1 MGAPYSYNIENVYNS
16 VVNPSTVHY
25 IDNGTAKYY
34 TRYFLQKAMSVFKWE
49 LPELWDAD
57 YFLYTLYTWGFIA
70 ILKTSKFG
78 VIPQQCTLTGYN
90 VFYAPKRITVTNP
103 IMPSPV
109 ERDIDTD
116 CVLLKLT
123 PDYTGILDLIY
134 FYAGKMALASSALD
148 VNLLNSKLAYLFTAK
163 NKSVAE
169 SFKKMYDQI
178 ASGEPAS
185 IIDRNL
191 LDPDGNKTWDFFSQ
205 NLHENYIASDI
216 LADMRKIEQQFD
228 TDIGIPNANTDK
240 RERLITDEVNANN
253 VETATRCELWLE
265 ELKKGCKKVKTMFDV
280 DITVDWRVKPN
291 ESNNINTGTVQS
303 EQ

>member
-16 VVNPSTVHY
+16 VVNPSMVHY
-25 IDNGTAKYY
+25 IDNGTAKFY

-49 LPELWDAD
+49 LPELWDTD

-70 ILKTSKFG
+70 ILKTDRFG

-103 IMPSPV
+103 IMPQTI
-109 ERDIDTD
+109 ERDIDKD

-123 PDYTGILDLIY
+123 PDYAGILDLIY
-134 FYAGKMALASSALD
+134 FYAGKMALASSAVN

-178 ASGEPAS
+178 ASGEHAS

-265 ELKKGCKKVKTMFDV
+265 ELKKGCEKVKSMFGV
-280 DITVDWRVKPN
+280 EISVDWRVEPN
-291 ESNNINTGTVQS
+291 ASNDINTRTIQS
-303 EQ
+303 E

>member
-25 IDNGTAKYY
+25 IDNGTAKFY

-49 LPELWDAD
+49 LPELWDKD

-70 ILKTSKFG
+70 ILKTDRFG

-103 IMPSPV
+103 IMPQTI
-109 ERDIDTD
+109 ERDIDKD

-123 PDYTGILDLIY
+123 PDYAGILDLIH
-134 FYAGKMALASSALD
+134 FYASKMALASSAVN

-265 ELKKGCKKVKTMFDV
+265 ELKKGCEKVKAMFDV

-291 ESNNINTGTVQS
+291 ESDNINTRSVQS
-303 EQ
+303 E

>member
-16 VVNPSTVHY
+16 VVNPSMVHY
-25 IDNGTAKYY
+25 IDNGTAKFY

-49 LPELWDAD
+49 LPELWDTD

-70 ILKTSKFG
+70 ILKTDRFG

-103 IMPSPV
+103 IMPQTI
-109 ERDIDTD
+109 ERDIDKD

-123 PDYTGILDLIY
+123 PDYAGILDLIY
-134 FYAGKMALASSALD
+134 FYAGKMALASSAVN

-265 ELKKGCKKVKTMFDV
+265 ELKKGCEKVKTMFDV
-280 DITVDWRVKPN
+280 DISVDWRVKPN
-291 ESNNINTGTVQS
+291 ESNDINTRTLQS
-303 EQ
+303 E

>member
-1 MGAPYSYNIENVYNS
+1 MGEPYSYNIENVYNS

-25 IDNGTAKYY
+25 IDNGTAKFY

-49 LPELWDAD
+49 LPELWDKD

-70 ILKTSKFG
+70 VLNTDKFG

-90 VFYAPKRITVTNP
+90 LFYAPKRITVTNP
-103 IMPSPV
+103 IMPETI
-109 ERDIDTD
+109 ERDIDKD

-123 PDYTGILDLIY
+123 PDYAGILDLIY
-134 FYAGKMALASSALD
+134 FYASKMALASSALN

-205 NLHENYIASDI
+205 NLQQNYIASDI
-216 LADMRKIEQQFD
+216 LTDMRKIEQQFD

-265 ELKKGCKKVKTMFDV
+265 ELKKGCEKVKTMFDV
-280 DITVDWRVKPN
+280 DISVDWRVKPN
-291 ESNNINTGTVQS
+291 ESNDINTGIIQS
-303 EQ
+303 E

>member
-1 MGAPYSYNIENVYNS
+1 MGAPYSYNIENIYNS

-25 IDNGTAKYY
+25 IDNGTAKFY

-49 LPELWDAD
+49 LPELWDKD

-70 ILKTSKFG
+70 VLKTDRFG

-103 IMPSPV
+103 IMPETV
-109 ERDIDTD
+109 ERDIDND

-123 PDYTGILDLIY
+123 PDYAGILDLIY
-134 FYAGKMALASSALD
+134 FYACKMALASSAVN

-265 ELKKGCKKVKTMFDV
+265 ELKKGCEKVKAMFDV
-280 DITVDWRVKPN
+280 DIKVDWRVKPN
-291 ESNNINTGTVQS
+291 ESDNINTRSVQS
-303 EQ
+303 E

>member
-16 VVNPSTVHY
+16 VVNPSMVHY
-25 IDNGTAKYY
+25 IDNGTAKFY
-34 TRYFLQKAMSVFKWE
+34 TRYFLQKAMSVFKWK
-49 LPELWDAD
+49 LPELWDTD

-70 ILKTSKFG
+70 ILKTDRFG

-103 IMPSPV
+103 IMPQTI
-109 ERDIDTD
+109 ERDIDKD

-123 PDYTGILDLIY
+123 PDYAGILDLIY
-134 FYAGKMALASSALD
+134 FYAGKMALASSAVN

-265 ELKKGCKKVKTMFDV
+265 ELKKGCEKVKTMFDV

-291 ESNNINTGTVQS
+291 ESNNINTGIIQS
-303 EQ
+303 E

>member
-1 MGAPYSYNIENVYNS
+1 MGAPYSYNIENIYNS

-25 IDNGTAKYY
+25 IDNGTAKFY

-49 LPELWDAD
+49 LPELWDTD

-70 ILKTSKFG
+70 VLKTDRFG

-103 IMPSPV
+103 IMPETV
-109 ERDIDTD
+109 ERDIDKD

-123 PDYTGILDLIY
+123 PDYAGILDLIY
-134 FYAGKMALASSALD
+134 FYACKMALASSAVH

-205 NLHENYIASDI
+205 NLHENYIASVI

-265 ELKKGCKKVKTMFDV
+265 ELKKGCEKVKTMFDV

-291 ESNNINTGTVQS
+291 ESNNINTGIIQS
-303 EQ
+303 E

>member
-1 MGAPYSYNIENVYNS
+1 MGAPYSYNIENIYNS

-25 IDNGTAKYY
+25 IDNGTAKFYV
-34 TRYFLQKAMSVFKWE
+34 RYFLQKAMSVFKWE
-49 LPELWDAD
+49 LPELWDKD

-70 ILKTSKFG
+70 ILKTDRFG

-103 IMPSPV
+103 IMPETV

-123 PDYTGILDLIY
+123 PDYAGILDLIY
-134 FYAGKMALASSALD
+134 FYASKMALASSAVN

-205 NLHENYIASDI
+205 DLHENYIASDI

-265 ELKKGCKKVKTMFDV
+265 ELKKGCEKVKTMFDV
-280 DITVDWRVKPN
+280 DISVDWRVKPN
-291 ESNNINTGTVQS
+291 ESNNINTRTLQS
-303 EQ
+303 E

>member
-16 VVNPSTVHY
+16 VVNPSMVHY
-25 IDNGTAKYY
+25 IDNGTAKFY

-49 LPELWDAD
+49 LPELWDTD

-70 ILKTSKFG
+70 ILKTDRFG

-103 IMPSPV
+103 IMSETL
-109 ERDIDTD
+109 ERDIDKD

-123 PDYTGILDLIY
+123 PDYAGILDLIY
-134 FYAGKMALASSALD
+134 FYAGKMALASSAVN

-265 ELKKGCKKVKTMFDV
+265 ELKKGCEKVKTMFDV
-280 DITVDWRVKPN
+280 DISVDWRVKPN
-291 ESNNINTGTVQS
+291 ESNDINTGIIQS
-303 EQ
+303 E

>member
-1 MGAPYSYNIENVYNS
+1 M
-16 VVNPSTVHY
+16 
-25 IDNGTAKYY
+25 
-34 TRYFLQKAMSVFKWE
+34 
-49 LPELWDAD
+49 
-57 YFLYTLYTWGFIA
+57 
-70 ILKTSKFG
+70 
-78 VIPQQCTLTGYN
+78 
-90 VFYAPKRITVTNP
+90 
-103 IMPSPV
+103 
-109 ERDIDTD
+109 
-116 CVLLKLT
+116 
-123 PDYTGILDLIY
+123 
-134 FYAGKMALASSALD
+134 
-148 VNLLNSKLAYLFTAK
+148 NLLNSKLAYLFTAK

-265 ELKKGCKKVKTMFDV
+265 ELKQGCEKVKTMFDV

-291 ESNNINTGTVQS
+291 ESNNFNTGSVQS
-303 EQ
+303 E

>member
-1 MGAPYSYNIENVYNS
+1 MGVPYNYNIENIYNS
-16 VVNPSTVHY
+16 VVNPSTAHY
-25 IDNGTAKYY
+25 IDNFTAKFY

-49 LPELWDAD
+49 LPELWDKD

-70 ILKTSKFG
+70 VLNTDKFG

-90 VFYAPKRITVTNP
+90 LFYAPKRITVTNP
-103 IMPSPV
+103 IMPETI
-109 ERDIDTD
+109 ERDIDKD

-123 PDYTGILDLIY
+123 PDYAGILDLIY
-134 FYAGKMALASSALD
+134 FYASKMALASSALN

-205 NLHENYIASDI
+205 NLQQNYIASDI
-216 LADMRKIEQQFD
+216 LTDMRKIEQQFD

-265 ELKKGCKKVKTMFDV
+265 ELKKGCEKVKAMFDV
-280 DITVDWRVKPN
+280 EISVDWRVKPN
-291 ESNNINTGTVQS
+291 ESNDINTGIIQS
-303 EQ
+303 E

>member
-16 VVNPSTVHY
+16 VVNPSMVHY
-25 IDNGTAKYY
+25 IDNGTAKFY

-49 LPELWDAD
+49 LPELWDTD

-70 ILKTSKFG
+70 ILKTDRFG

-103 IMPSPV
+103 IMPETL
-109 ERDIDTD
+109 ERDIDKD

-123 PDYTGILDLIY
+123 PDYAGILDLIY
-134 FYAGKMALASSALD
+134 FYAGKMALASSAVN

-191 LDPDGNKTWDFFSQ
+191 LDPDGHKTWDFFSQ

-265 ELKKGCKKVKTMFDV
+265 ELKKGCEKVKTMFDV
-280 DITVDWRVKPN
+280 DISVDWRVKPN
-291 ESNNINTGTVQS
+291 ESNDINTGIIQS
-303 EQ
+303 E

>member
-25 IDNGTAKYY
+25 IDNGTAKFY

-109 ERDIDTD
+109 ERDIDQD

-123 PDYTGILDLIY
+123 PDYAGILDLIY
-134 FYAGKMALASSALD
+134 FYASKMALASSAVN

-291 ESNNINTGTVQS
+291 ESNDFNTGIIQS
-303 EQ
+303 E

>member
-25 IDNGTAKYY
+25 IDNGTAKFY

-49 LPELWDAD
+49 LPELWDTD

-70 ILKTSKFG
+70 ILKTDRFG

-103 IMPSPV
+103 IMPETV
-109 ERDIDTD
+109 ERDIDKD

-123 PDYTGILDLIY
+123 PDYAGILDLIY
-134 FYAGKMALASSALD
+134 FYASKMALASSAVN

-265 ELKKGCKKVKTMFDV
+265 ELKKGCAKVKTMFDV
-280 DITVDWRVKPN
+280 DISVDWRVKPN
-291 ESNNINTGTVQS
+291 ESNDINTRTLQS
-303 EQ
+303 E

>member
-25 IDNGTAKYY
+25 IDNGTAKFY

-49 LPELWDAD
+49 LPELWDTD

-70 ILKTSKFG
+70 ILKTDWFG

-103 IMPSPV
+103 IMPETV
-109 ERDIDTD
+109 ERDIDKD

-123 PDYTGILDLIY
+123 PDYAGILDLIY
-134 FYAGKMALASSALD
+134 FYASKMALASSAVN

-265 ELKKGCKKVKTMFDV
+265 ELKKGCEKVKTMFDV
-280 DITVDWRVKPN
+280 DISVDWRVKPN
-291 ESNNINTGTVQS
+291 ESNNINTGIIQS
-303 EQ
+303 E

>member
-25 IDNGTAKYY
+25 IDNGTAKFY

-49 LPELWDAD
+49 LPELWDTD

-70 ILKTSKFG
+70 ILKTDRFG

-103 IMPSPV
+103 IMPQTI
-109 ERDIDTD
+109 ERDIDKD

-123 PDYTGILDLIY
+123 PDYAGILDLIY
-134 FYAGKMALASSALD
+134 FYASKMALASSAVN

-265 ELKKGCKKVKTMFDV
+265 ELKKGCEKVKTMFDV
-280 DITVDWRVKPN
+280 DISVDWRVKPN
-291 ESNNINTGTVQS
+291 ESNDINTGIIQS
-303 EQ
+303 E

>member
-16 VVNPSTVHY
+16 VVNPSMVHY
-25 IDNGTAKYY
+25 IDNGTAKFY

-49 LPELWDAD
+49 LPELWDTD

-70 ILKTSKFG
+70 ILKTDRFG

-103 IMPSPV
+103 IMPETV
-109 ERDIDTD
+109 ERDIDKD

-123 PDYTGILDLIY
+123 PDYAGILDLIY
-134 FYAGKMALASSALD
+134 FYASKMALASSA
-148 VNLLNSKLAYLFTAK
+148 VNVNMLNSKLAYLFTAK

-265 ELKKGCKKVKTMFDV
+265 ELKKGCEKVKTMFDV
-280 DITVDWRVKPN
+280 DISVDWRVKPN
-291 ESNNINTGTVQS
+291 ESNDINTRTLQS
-303 EQ
+303 E

>member
-25 IDNGTAKYY
+25 IDNGTAKFY

-49 LPELWDAD
+49 LPELWDKD

-70 ILKTSKFG
+70 ILKTDRFG

-103 IMPSPV
+103 IMPQTI
-109 ERDIDTD
+109 ERDIDKD

-123 PDYTGILDLIY
+123 PDYAGILDLIY
-134 FYAGKMALASSALD
+134 FYASKMALASSAVN

-265 ELKKGCKKVKTMFDV
+265 ELKKGCEKVKAMFDV

-291 ESNNINTGTVQS
+291 ESDNINSRSVQS
-303 EQ
+303 E

>member
-25 IDNGTAKYY
+25 IDNGTAKFY

-49 LPELWDAD
+49 LPELWDKD

-70 ILKTSKFG
+70 ILKTDRFG

-103 IMPSPV
+103 IMPETV

-123 PDYTGILDLIY
+123 PDYAGILDLIY
-134 FYAGKMALASSALD
+134 FYASKMALASSAVN

-265 ELKKGCKKVKTMFDV
+265 ELKKGCEKVKTMFDV
-280 DITVDWRVKPN
+280 DISVDWRVKPN
-291 ESNNINTGTVQS
+291 ESNDINTRTLQS
-303 EQ
+303 E

>member
-16 VVNPSTVHY
+16 VVNPSMVHY
-25 IDNGTAKYY
+25 IDNGTAKFY

-49 LPELWDAD
+49 LPELWDTD

-70 ILKTSKFG
+70 ILKTDRFG

-103 IMPSPV
+103 IMPETL
-109 ERDIDTD
+109 ERDIDKD

-123 PDYTGILDLIY
+123 PDYAGILDLIY
-134 FYAGKMALASSALD
+134 FYAGKMALASSAVN

-178 ASGEPAS
+178 ASAEPAS

-191 LDPDGNKTWDFFSQ
+191 LDPDGNKTWDFLSQ

-265 ELKKGCKKVKTMFDV
+265 ELKKGCEKVKTMFDV
-280 DITVDWRVKPN
+280 DISVDWRVKPN
-291 ESNNINTGTVQS
+291 ESNDINTGIIQS
-303 EQ
+303 E

>member
-1 MGAPYSYNIENVYNS
+1 MGAPYDYNIENVYNS

-25 IDNGTAKYY
+25 IDNGTAKFYV
-34 TRYFLQKAMSVFKWE
+34 RYFLQKAMSVFKWE
-49 LPELWDAD
+49 LPELWDKD

-70 ILKTSKFG
+70 ILKTDRFG

-103 IMPSPV
+103 IMPETV

-123 PDYTGILDLIY
+123 PDYAGILDLIY
-134 FYAGKMALASSALD
+134 FYASKMALASSAVN

-265 ELKKGCKKVKTMFDV
+265 ELKKGCEKVKTMFDV
-280 DITVDWRVKPN
+280 DISVDWRVKPN
-291 ESNNINTGTVQS
+291 ESNDINTGIIQS
-303 EQ
+303 E

>member
-1 MGAPYSYNIENVYNS
+1 MGAPYNYNIENVYNS
-16 VVNPSTVHY
+16 VVNPSMVHY
-25 IDNGTAKYY
+25 IDNGTAKFY
-34 TRYFLQKAMSVFKWE
+34 TRYFLQKAMSVFKWK
-49 LPELWDAD
+49 LPELWDTD

-70 ILKTSKFG
+70 ILKTDRFG

-103 IMPSPV
+103 IMPETL
-109 ERDIDTD
+109 ERDIDKD

-123 PDYTGILDLIY
+123 PDYAGILDLIY
-134 FYAGKMALASSALD
+134 FYAGKMALASSAVN

-265 ELKKGCKKVKTMFDV
+265 ELKKGCEKVKTMFDV
-280 DITVDWRVKPN
+280 DISVDWRVKPN
-291 ESNNINTGTVQS
+291 ESNDINTGIIQS
-303 EQ
+303 E

>member
-1 MGAPYSYNIENVYNS
+1 
-16 VVNPSTVHY
+16 
-25 IDNGTAKYY
+25 
-34 TRYFLQKAMSVFKWE
+34 
-49 LPELWDAD
+49 
-57 YFLYTLYTWGFIA
+57 
-70 ILKTSKFG
+70 
-78 VIPQQCTLTGYN
+78 
-90 VFYAPKRITVTNP
+90 
-103 IMPSPV
+103 
-109 ERDIDTD
+109 
-116 CVLLKLT
+116 
-123 PDYTGILDLIY
+123 
-134 FYAGKMALASSALD
+134 MALASSAVN

-265 ELKKGCKKVKTMFDV
+265 ELKKGCEKVKTMFDV
-280 DITVDWRVKPN
+280 DISVDWRVKPN
-291 ESNNINTGTVQS
+291 ESNNINTGIIQS
-303 EQ
+303 E

>member
-16 VVNPSTVHY
+16 VVNPSMVHY
-25 IDNGTAKYY
+25 IDNGTAKFY
-34 TRYFLQKAMSVFKWE
+34 TRYFLQKAMSVFKWK
-49 LPELWDAD
+49 LPELWDTD

-103 IMPSPV
+103 IMSSPV
-109 ERDIDTD
+109 ERDIDKD

-123 PDYTGILDLIY
+123 PDYAGILDLIY
-134 FYAGKMALASSALD
+134 FYAGKMALASSAVN

-265 ELKKGCKKVKTMFDV
+265 ELKKGCAKVKTMFDV
-280 DITVDWRVKPN
+280 DISVDWRVKPN
-291 ESNNINTGTVQS
+291 ESNNINTGIIQS
-303 EQ
+303 E

>member
-1 MGAPYSYNIENVYNS
+1 MGAPYSYNIENIYNS

-25 IDNGTAKYY
+25 IDNGTATFYI
-34 TRYFLQKAMSVFKWE
+34 RYLLQKAMSVFKWK

-70 ILKTSKFG
+70 ILKTDRFG

-103 IMPSPV
+103 IMPETL

-265 ELKKGCKKVKTMFDV
+265 ELKKGCEKVKSMFGV
-280 DITVDWRVKPN
+280 EISVDWRVEPN
-291 ESNNINTGTVQS
+291 ASNDINTRTIQS
-303 EQ
+303 E

>member
-1 MGAPYSYNIENVYNS
+1 MGAPYDYNIENIYNS

-25 IDNGTAKYY
+25 IDNGTAKFY

-49 LPELWDAD
+49 LPELWDKD

-70 ILKTSKFG
+70 ILKTDRFG

-103 IMPSPV
+103 IMPDTV

-123 PDYTGILDLIY
+123 PDYAGILDLIY
-134 FYAGKMALASSALD
+134 FYASKMALASSAVN

-265 ELKKGCKKVKTMFDV
+265 ELKKGCEKVKTMFDV
-280 DITVDWRVKPN
+280 DIKVDWRVKPN
-291 ESNNINTGTVQS
+291 ESNNINTRSVQS
-303 EQ
+303 E

>member
-1 MGAPYSYNIENVYNS
+1 MGAPYNYNIENVYNS

-25 IDNGTAKYY
+25 IDNYSAKYY
-34 TRYFLQKAMSVFKWE
+34 IRYFLQKAISVFKWE
-49 LPELWDAD
+49 LPELWDKD
-57 YFLYTLYTWGFIA
+57 YFLYILYTYGFIA
-70 ILKTSKFG
+70 VLNTDKFG

-90 VFYAPKRITVTNP
+90 LFYAPKQITVTNP
-103 IMPSPV
+103 IIPETLV
-109 ERDIDTD
+109 RDIDKD
-116 CVLLKLT
+116 CVLMKLT
-123 PDYTGILDLIY
+123 PDYTGILDLVY

-205 NLHENYIASDI
+205 NLQQNYIASDI
-216 LADMRKIEQQFD
+216 LTDMRKIEQQFD
-228 TDIGIPNANTDK
+228 TVIGIPNANTDK

-265 ELKKGCKKVKTMFDV
+265 ELKKGCEKVKSMFGV

-291 ESNNINTGTVQS
+291 ESNNINSRPVQS
-303 EQ
+303 E

>member
-16 VVNPSTVHY
+16 VVNPSMVHY
-25 IDNGTAKYY
+25 IDNGTAKFY
-34 TRYFLQKAMSVFKWE
+34 TRYFLQKAMSVFKWK
-49 LPELWDAD
+49 LPELWDTD

-70 ILKTSKFG
+70 ILKTDRFG

-103 IMPSPV
+103 IMPETV
-109 ERDIDTD
+109 ERDIDKD

-123 PDYTGILDLIY
+123 PDYAGILDLIY
-134 FYAGKMALASSALD
+134 FYAGKMALASSAVN

-265 ELKKGCKKVKTMFDV
+265 ELKKGCEKVKTMFDV
-280 DITVDWRVKPN
+280 DISVDWRVKPN
-291 ESNNINTGTVQS
+291 ESNDINTRTIQS
-303 EQ
+303 E

>member
-1 MGAPYSYNIENVYNS
+1 MGAPYSYNIENIYNS

-25 IDNGTAKYY
+25 IDNGTAKFY

-49 LPELWDAD
+49 LPELWDTD

-70 ILKTSKFG
+70 VLKTDRFG

-103 IMPSPV
+103 IMPETI

-265 ELKKGCKKVKTMFDV
+265 ELKKGCEKVKTMFDV
-280 DITVDWRVKPN
+280 DISVDWRVKPN
-291 ESNNINTGTVQS
+291 ESNNINTGIIQS
-303 EQ
+303 E

>member
-1 MGAPYSYNIENVYNS
+1 
-16 VVNPSTVHY
+16 
-25 IDNGTAKYY
+25 
-34 TRYFLQKAMSVFKWE
+34 MSVFKWE
-49 LPELWDAD
+49 LPELWDKD

-70 ILKTSKFG
+70 VLNTDKFG
-78 VIPQQCTLTGYN
+78 VIPQHCTLTGYN
-90 VFYAPKRITVTNP
+90 LFYAPKRITVTNP
-103 IMPSPV
+103 IMPETI
-109 ERDIDTD
+109 ERDIDKD

-123 PDYTGILDLIY
+123 PDYAGILDLIY
-134 FYAGKMALASSALD
+134 FYASKMALASSALN

-205 NLHENYIASDI
+205 NLQQNYIASDI
-216 LADMRKIEQQFD
+216 LTDMRKIEQQFD

-265 ELKKGCKKVKTMFDV
+265 ELKKGCEKVKAMFDV
-280 DITVDWRVKPN
+280 EISVDWRVKPN
-291 ESNNINTGTVQS
+291 ESNNLNTGLIQS
-303 EQ
+303 E

>member
-25 IDNGTAKYY
+25 IDNGTATFYI
-34 TRYFLQKAMSVFKWE
+34 RYLLQKAMSVFKWK

-70 ILKTSKFG
+70 ILKTDRFG

-90 VFYAPKRITVTNP
+90 VFYAPKRTTVTNP
-103 IMPSPV
+103 IMPETI

-265 ELKKGCKKVKTMFDV
+265 ELKKGCEKVKSMFGV
-280 DITVDWRVKPN
+280 EISVDWRVEPN
-291 ESNNINTGTVQS
+291 ASNDINTRTIQS
-303 EQ
+303 E

>member
-1 MGAPYSYNIENVYNS
+1 M
-16 VVNPSTVHY
+16 VHY
-25 IDNGTAKYY
+25 IDNGTAKFY
-34 TRYFLQKAMSVFKWE
+34 TWYFLQKAMSVIKWE
-49 LPELWDAD
+49 LPELWDTD
-57 YFLYTLYTWGFIA
+57 YFLYTLYTWGYIA

-109 ERDIDTD
+109 ERDIDQD

-123 PDYTGILDLIY
+123 PDYAGILDLIY
-134 FYAGKMALASSALD
+134 FYAGKMALASSAVN

-265 ELKKGCKKVKTMFDV
+265 ELKKGCEKVKTMFDV
-280 DITVDWRVKPN
+280 DIKVDWRVKPN
-291 ESNNINTGTVQS
+291 ESYDINSRSVQS
-303 EQ
+303 E

>member
-16 VVNPSTVHY
+16 VVNPSMVHY
-25 IDNGTAKYY
+25 IDNGTAKFY

-49 LPELWDAD
+49 LPELWDTD

-70 ILKTSKFG
+70 ILKTDRFG

-103 IMPSPV
+103 IMPETV
-109 ERDIDTD
+109 ERDIDKD

-123 PDYTGILDLIY
+123 PDYAGILDLIY
-134 FYAGKMALASSALD
+134 FYAGKMALASSAVN

-205 NLHENYIASDI
+205 NLHENYITSDI

-265 ELKKGCKKVKTMFDV
+265 ELKKGCAKVKTMFDV
-280 DITVDWRVKPN
+280 DISVDWRVKPN
-291 ESNNINTGTVQS
+291 ESNNINTRTIQS
-303 EQ
+303 E

>member
-1 MGAPYSYNIENVYNS
+1 MGAPYSYNIENIYNS

-25 IDNGTAKYY
+25 IDNGTAKFYV
-34 TRYFLQKAMSVFKWE
+34 RYFLQKAMSVFKWE
-49 LPELWDAD
+49 LLELWDKD

-70 ILKTSKFG
+70 ILKTDRFG

-103 IMPSPV
+103 IMPETV
-109 ERDIDTD
+109 ERDIDQD

-123 PDYTGILDLIY
+123 PDYDGILDLIY
-134 FYAGKMALASSALD
+134 FYASKMALASSAVN

-265 ELKKGCKKVKTMFDV
+265 ELKKGCEKVKTMFDV
-280 DITVDWRVKPN
+280 DISVDWRVKPN
-291 ESNNINTGTVQS
+291 ESNNINTGIIQS
-303 EQ
+303 E

>member
-1 MGAPYSYNIENVYNS
+1 MGAHYSYNIENVYNS
-16 VVNPSTVHY
+16 VVNPSMVHY
-25 IDNGTAKYY
+25 IDNGTAKFY

-49 LPELWDAD
+49 LPELWDKD

-70 ILKTSKFG
+70 ILKTDRFG

-103 IMPSPV
+103 IMPETV
-109 ERDIDTD
+109 ERDIDKD

-123 PDYTGILDLIY
+123 PDYAGILDLIY
-134 FYAGKMALASSALD
+134 FYAGKMALASSAVN

-265 ELKKGCKKVKTMFDV
+265 ELKKGCEKVKTMFDV
-280 DITVDWRVKPN
+280 DISVDWRVKPN
-291 ESNNINTGTVQS
+291 ESNNINTGTLQS
-303 EQ
+303 E

>member
-25 IDNGTAKYY
+25 IDNSTAKFYI
-34 TRYFLQKAMSVFKWE
+34 RYLLQKAMSVFKWE
-49 LPELWDAD
+49 LPELWDKD

-70 ILKTSKFG
+70 VLKTDRFG

-103 IMPSPV
+103 IMPETI

-191 LDPDGNKTWDFFSQ
+191 LDQDGNKTWDFFSQ

-265 ELKKGCKKVKTMFDV
+265 ELKKGCEKVKTMFGV
-280 DITVDWRVKPN
+280 EISVDWRVEPN
-291 ESNNINTGTVQS
+291 ASNDINTGFIQS
-303 EQ
+303 E

>member
-25 IDNGTAKYY
+25 IDNGTAKFY

-49 LPELWDAD
+49 LPELWDTD

-70 ILKTSKFG
+70 ILKTDRFG

-103 IMPSPV
+103 IMPETV
-109 ERDIDTD
+109 ERDIDKD

-123 PDYTGILDLIY
+123 PDYAGILDLIY
-134 FYAGKMALASSALD
+134 FYASKMALASSAVN

-265 ELKKGCKKVKTMFDV
+265 ELKKGCEKVKTMFDV
-280 DITVDWRVKPN
+280 DISVDWRVKPN
-291 ESNNINTGTVQS
+291 ESNDINTRTLQS
-303 EQ
+303 E

>member
-25 IDNGTAKYY
+25 IDNGTAKFY

-49 LPELWDAD
+49 LPELWDKD

-70 ILKTSKFG
+70 VLKTDRFG

-103 IMPSPV
+103 IMPETV
-109 ERDIDTD
+109 ERDIDQD

-123 PDYTGILDLIY
+123 PDYAGILDLIY
-134 FYAGKMALASSALD
+134 FYASKMALASSAVN

-265 ELKKGCKKVKTMFDV
+265 ELKKGCEKVKTMFDV
-280 DITVDWRVKPN
+280 DISVDWRVKPN
-291 ESNNINTGTVQS
+291 ESNDINTRTLQS
-303 EQ
+303 E

>member
-1 MGAPYSYNIENVYNS
+1 MGAPYSYNIENVYDS

-25 IDNGTAKYY
+25 IDNGTAKFY
-34 TRYFLQKAMSVFKWE
+34 TRYFLQKAMSVFRWE
-49 LPELWDAD
+49 LPELWDKD

-70 ILKTSKFG
+70 ILKTDRFG
-78 VIPQQCTLTGYN
+78 VIPQQCTLTEYN

-103 IMPSPV
+103 IMPETI

-134 FYAGKMALASSALD
+134 FYASKMALASSAVN

-265 ELKKGCKKVKTMFDV
+265 ELKKGCEKVKTMFDV
-280 DITVDWRVKPN
+280 DISVDWRVKPN
-291 ESNNINTGTVQS
+291 ESNDINTGIIQS
-303 EQ
+303 E